1 MGCAPVYLILLRT
14 PSLRFN
20 LWFSKYE
27 RAHTSSLDMYCI
39 DEERHAE
46 NNIFVA
52 VVKNDRNKRIKAQK
66 GAFFDYD
73 YLSDITQTKIER
85 IPRLKIRVVFDVSE
99 TERTLKKQQ
108 QDFQELLTFLGSSE
122 VDMSKMN
129 SKVSMKRQLEDN
141 IKEIDELLE
150 QSPDLMKSRLSYL
163 LSRDISRKL
172 REYFYLEKNLFP
184 DFDKYITYLQDKNIE
199 SREKLNQ

>member
-1 MGCAPVYLILLRT
+1 
-14 PSLRFN
+14 
-20 LWFSKYE
+20 
-27 RAHTSSLDMYCI
+27 MYCI

-73 YLSDITQTKIER
+73 YLSDIKQTKIER
-85 IPRLKIRVVFDVSE
+85 IPRLKIRVVFDVSD
-99 TERTLKKQQ
+99 TERVLKKQQ
-108 QDFQELLTFLGSSE
+108 QDFQELLTFWENSE
-122 VDMSKMN
+122 VAIPKTNAKVPMN
-129 SKVSMKRQLEDN
+129 RQLADN

-150 QSPDLMKSRLSYL
+150 QSPNLMKGRLSYL
-163 LSRDISRKL
+163 LSRDISQKL